1 MTDTIAAGT
10 RPANN
15 NDGLAA
21 ISRLTDRLAAVA
33 PPPAAAAI
41 IGTSG
46 LSPPRFSPA
55 VTAALGT
62 TAALAEQADRRAR
75 RSRSITGTLVRGFVA
90 ACALVPYALVALVL
104 RLAMARVF
112 FLDGQTRV
120 DGPRIPVEVQ
130 GFDFSFVVP
139 LQVKA
144 ETLTA
149 FLTQYAALPV
159 PPALAAYLVS
169 GGEFLLPIMLVLG
182 FGTRIAALGLLVMT
196 ALIQIYV
203 MPQALWSQH
212 IYWASILLVLLS
224 CGPGQLSIDHFIK
237 LASRD

>member
-1 MTDTIAAGT
+1 M
-10 RPANN
+10 
-15 NDGLAA
+15 
-21 ISRLTDRLAAVA
+21 
-33 PPPAAAAI
+33 AI

-55 VTAALGT
+55 ATAALGT
-62 TAALAEQADRRAR
+62 TAALAAQADRRAR
-75 RSRSITGTLVRGFVA
+75 RSRSITGTLIRSFVA
-90 ACALVPYALVALVL
+90 ACAFIPYALVAVVL

-120 DGPRIPVEVQ
+120 DGPRIPIEVQ

-144 ETLTA
+144 ETFTA

-182 FGTRIAALGLLVMT
+182 TRIAALGPLLMT

-203 MPQALWSQH
+203 MPQALWSLH

-237 LASRD
+237 LAARD